1 MPGNEIDQLKK
12 MYSAMTLA
20 AQFFVE
26 WRQVTHGHSVPVED
40 GIQHDVFFSEA
51 SLVTP
56 ERDQIKMMTSWISAK
71 MPAWPATR
79 RAMTKESPS
88 FGTCPANN
96 PRLTEYKPTPISG
109 AI

>member
-40 GIQHDVFFSEA
+40 GIQHDVFFSVANLFNLEVDLLFLGTA
-51 SLVTP
+51 SAHL
-56 ERDQIKMMTSWISAK
+56 E
-71 MPAWPATR
+71 
-79 RAMTKESPS
+79 
-88 FGTCPANN
+88 
-96 PRLTEYKPTPISG
+96 TEGQFT
-109 AI
+109 